1 MLRSLRQGGLV
12 DDEVVIFPKK
22 GVARHSILDLSCYPD
37 DCRCRHLVRA
47 SDANAAATLTQK
59 RSRIGVRL
67 GQQDVSG
74 SNVHFARKISSLPSK
89 ADIGRRRWDVRFV
102 PLPDV
107 NRHRCSSLGQSN
119 QSLGIERHSQDRPER
134 RCALA

>member
-22 GVARHSILDLSCYPD
+22 GVARHSILDVSCYPD

-47 SDANAAATLTQK
+47 CDANAAATLTQK

-74 SNVHFARKISSLPSK
+74 SNVLFTPESGHWATPLGCPLCAIRDQRAAARSTLFDHLVG
-89 ADIGRRRWDVRFV
+89 AHHNHHWDLKSER
-102 PLPDV
+102 
-107 NRHRCSSLGQSN
+107 LG
-119 QSLGIERHSQDRPER
+119 GP
-134 RCALA
+134 